1 MNRDEFLSL
10 PPKMALRVLID
21 AIDDDT
27 MRAIEAMEKPKV
39 PPPPKYDFRIYRKD
53 GFMWASETDSEG
65 LRYWHK
71 RYSESALREGNEYA
85 AKDKKNVA
93 EMDRWLAWRECE
105 PSAAWS
111 GERNRERTI
120 AAPPSNK
127 PMVYANQRNGQRA
140 APPPDTSAD
149 VNLDDDIPF

>member
-1 MNRDEFLSL
+1 MNRAEFLSL
-10 PPKMALRVLID
+10 PPKLALRVLFD

-27 MRAIEAMEKPKV
+27 IRAIEAMEKPKV
-39 PPPPKYDFRIYRKD
+39 PLPPKYDFRIYRKD

-65 LRYWHK
+65 LTFWRNRYTD
-71 RYSESALREGNEYA
+71 SAAKGGQYA
-85 AKDKKNVA
+85 DKDKKNAA

-111 GERNRERTI
+111 GERNRERVV
-120 AAPPSNK
+120 AQPPCAK
-127 PMVYANQRNGQRA
+127 PMVYATQRNGQKRPE
-140 APPPDTSAD
+140 PPPDD